1 MSNKT
6 LTKIELLEKLN
17 KTNLMLIDILKNT
30 QETDLLNEAQYKL
43 LNATLDQNKEYQHRL
58 EKENFEIAI
67 IGTEKAGKST
77 FTNALIK
84 STFLP
89 SAIERCTF
97 TSTTIEYGEN

>member
-77 FTNALIK
+77 FNKELIK
-84 STFLP
+84 
-89 SAIERCTF
+89 
-97 TSTTIEYGEN
+97 